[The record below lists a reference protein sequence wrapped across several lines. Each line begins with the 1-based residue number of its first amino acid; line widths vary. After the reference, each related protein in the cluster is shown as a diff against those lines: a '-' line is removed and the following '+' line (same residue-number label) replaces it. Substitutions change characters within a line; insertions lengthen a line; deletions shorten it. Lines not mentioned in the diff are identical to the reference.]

1 MKPTSLAI
9 LAKPSFVSANKQL
22 EAVCQAVGGFPPPK
36 LTWWLG
42 AKKKRS
48 HDEVSAVGEKVHRYS
63 SGLSQCFFMAVAKSC
78 EGLLGQ

>member
-36 LTWWLG
+36 LTWWIEG
-42 AKKKRS
+42 KKRRP
-48 HDEVSAVGEKVHRYS
+48 HDEVS
-63 SGLSQCFFMAVAKSC
+63 C
-78 EGLLGQ
+78 

>member
-9 LAKPSFVSANKQL
+9 LAKPSFVSANKQV

-42 AKKKRS
+42 AKKKRP
-48 HDEVSAVGEKVHRYS
+48 HDEVSIVRD
-63 SGLSQCFFMAVAKSC
+63 
-78 EGLLGQ
+78 